1 MTLQSS
7 GAISLGS
14 LKNEFGGNASPK
26 LSDYY
31 RGGPFNS
38 SWSETVGITGALSLS
53 MFRNLS
59 KPYQPVSNE
68 VKIYLLWGVGG
79 TVGYY
84 NPDLIINDPNVAA
97 GSVTFT
103 SLANY
108 LSQTPTAFKFSLRG
122 INEKIF
128 PANTNGNEY
137 SVIIEGVVGYT
148 IAIDYNGTIR
158 MKPGG
163 QYIPPGTYEH
173 IHKLKYVDKN
183 GTTLYKDVK
192 FVYDRYNR

>member
-1 MTLQSS
+1 MTIPAS
-7 GAISLGS
+7 GPISLS
-14 LKNEFGGNASPK
+14 QLKNEFGGNGSPK
-26 LSDYY
+26 FSDYY

-38 SWSETVGITGALSLS
+38 SWNETVGTTGALSLS

-59 KPYQPVSNE
+59 KPYQPRPNE
-68 VKIYLLWGVGG
+68 VKIYLLWNVGG
-79 TVGYY
+79 IVGYY

-108 LSQTPTAFKFSLRG
+108 LSQTSTAIKFSLRG
-122 INEKIF
+122 INDKIF
-128 PANTNGNEY
+128 PANTNANEY

-163 QYIPPGTYEH
+163 QYITPGTYEH
-173 IHKLKYVDKN
+173 IHTLKYVDNN